1 MHSSQAPH
9 AFFQNMEMSY
19 FKIWIFKQ
27 SQKIVNFYTNFVT
40 VLFKSQT
47 LLKPA
52 LYIVVHMFKTSSK
65 KNPLKLSSYLMV

>member
-9 AFFQNMEMSY
+9 AFFRKWRCLY

-27 SQKIVNFYTNFVT
+27 SRKIDYFYTNFVT
-40 VLFKSQT
+40 VLFKSQS

-52 LYIVVHMFKTSSK
+52 LYIVVHMFKTYSK
-65 KNPLKLSSYLMV
+65 KKSPKIV

>member
-1 MHSSQAPH
+1 MFSSQAPRT
-9 AFFQNMEMSY
+9 FFRKWRCLY
-19 FKIWIFKQ
+19 LKIWIFKQ

-52 LYIVVHMFKTSSK
+52 LYIVVHMFKTYSK
-65 KNPLKLSSYLMV
+65 KKSPKIA